1 MFIGALSERTGCHI
15 ETIRYYERIK
25 LLPKPERTGGGH
37 RIYTNEQL
45 KRPGFIRCGR
55 ELGFSLDEIRT
66 LLRLVDGKRYTCQEV
81 KTITETQVEEVKRKI
96 ADLRR
101 LQKTLTAISGQCKG
115 RLIPDRPIIDTLFSE
130 M

>member
-1 MFIGALSERTGCHI
+1 MLIGTFSERTDCHI

-25 LLPKPERTGGGH
+25 LLPKPPRTEGGH
-37 RIYTNEQL
+37 RLYDREQV
-45 KRPGFIRCGR
+45 KRLVFIRRSR

-81 KTITETQVEEVKRKI
+81 KTITETHLEDVKRKI

-101 LQKTLTAISGQCKG
+101 LQKTLAAISSQCEG
-115 RLIPDRPIIDTLFSE
+115 GSVPACPIIDTLFSE
-130 M
+130 